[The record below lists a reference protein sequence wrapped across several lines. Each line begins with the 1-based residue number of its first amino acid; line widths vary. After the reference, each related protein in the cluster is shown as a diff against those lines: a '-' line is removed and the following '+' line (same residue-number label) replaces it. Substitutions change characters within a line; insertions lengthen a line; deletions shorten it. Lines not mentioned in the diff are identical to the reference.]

1 MTYCYA
7 SAFCCY
13 CLSFYFTTSR
23 SLFLF
28 FSLSLCF
35 CVHVYGEQERGVMG
49 NAFFRWE
56 ACEADA
62 AVDTLT
68 FLAEDPNA
76 PRFRLKHAAVGTA
89 LDSHSTGFCFYS
101 RYVFLEVFTAL
112 QVLLAFFTLYLFN
125 YMGTIRHYYAPRTV
139 LKEEEGF
146 FFPPKEKEVLV
157 PHKREA
163 LAAVYLA
170 VVVIGLCFILL
181 VAAYILLTNSG
192 WWASLETKR
201 WEHDKQAAVS
211 SQPSH
216 GELQHRVRSSGY
228 HLRRLGIRWISWTR
242 PYYAFPRRYL
252 PDFDYR
258 HELHAKFGA
267 PSTRGD
273 PKKMYFVFLSPF
285 VFMLTVMDIM
295 TVDEMRV
302 TEMRVSLL
310 QGLLLACG
318 PLFLFY
324 VASILFMSMMMSQ
337 RSCFGDTMGVLYA

>member
-1 MTYCYA
+1 
-7 SAFCCY
+7 
-13 CLSFYFTTSR
+13 
-23 SLFLF
+23 
-28 FSLSLCF
+28 
-35 CVHVYGEQERGVMG
+35 MG

-76 PRFRLKHAAVGTA
+76 PRFRLKHVAVGTA
-89 LDSHSTGFCFYS
+89 LDSYSSGFCFYS

-125 YMGTIRHYYAPRTV
+125 YLGTIRYYYAPRTV
-139 LKEEEGF
+139 LQNEKGYF
-146 FFPPKEKEVLV
+146 SPPKTKEVRV

-163 LAAVYLA
+163 LATVYLA
-170 VVVIGLCFILL
+170 VVVVGLFFIFL
-181 VAAYILLTNSG
+181 VAAYIVLTTSG
-192 WWASLETKR
+192 WWESLETKR
-201 WEHDKQAAVS
+201 WEQDKQAAVP

-216 GELQHRVRSSGY
+216 GDLQHGIKSSEY

-242 PYYAFPRRYL
+242 PYFAFPRRYL

-258 HELHAKFGA
+258 HDLHARFGA

-273 PKKMYFVFLSPF
+273 PRKMYFIFLSPF
-285 VFMLTVMDIM
+285 LLMLTLMDII

-302 TEMRVSLL
+302 TDTRVSLL
-310 QGLLLACG
+310 QGLLLAGG

-324 VASILFMSMMMSQ
+324 MASILFMSMMMSE
-337 RSCFGDTMGVLYA
+337 RNCFGETMSVFYA